1 MRQWWPSYKFKSS
14 CIQTSR
20 GVYECSTYTKKKI
33 IDFASILNRNSVIE
47 FGSSKIEKNFM
58 CSRVFN
64 LNQIKGNK
72 MELSL
77 KRLFTIGVYILC
89 VFIVCEIGKISA
101 QRTILDKF
109 INEYRSFRGG
119 LFKFVGRSDT
129 ESAYLWNLK
138 RQVTTTTKKWWSITS
153 QDLKR
158 SDKKIHQILLGFD
171 IPW

>member
-14 CIQTSR
+14 CIQREGVSTS
-20 GVYECSTYTKKKI
+20 VLHIKKKI
-33 IDFASILNRNSVIE
+33 IDFASILNKNSIIE
-47 FGSSKIEKNFM
+47 FGNSKIEKNFM
-58 CSRVFN
+58 CSIVLFN

-77 KRLFTIGVYILC
+77 KRLFTIGVYIMC
-89 VFIVCEIGKISA
+89 VFIVCEIDKISA

-138 RQVTTTTKKWWSITS
+138 RQVTTTIKMMIDHYTS
-153 QDLKR
+153 FKMKR
-158 SDKKIHQILLGFD
+158 KKKIHQILLGFD

>member
-1 MRQWWPSYKFKSS
+1 MF
-14 CIQTSR
+14 
-20 GVYECSTYTKKKI
+20 
-33 IDFASILNRNSVIE
+33 
-47 FGSSKIEKNFM
+47 
-58 CSRVFN
+58 SRVFN

-77 KRLFTIGVYILC
+77 KRLFTIGVYIVCAL
-89 VFIVCEIGKISA
+89 IVCEIGKISA

-138 RQVTTTTKKWWSITS
+138 RQVTTTTTKMMIDHYTR
-153 QDLKR
+153 LETKR
-158 SDKKIHQILLGFD
+158 KKIHQILSGFD